1 MKFFLI
7 LTAVRAEEYFIKE
20 IRGMLR
26 EIAPGYENP
35 EELYN
40 YGCTGRGALDPS
52 SKNAGDPVDS
62 LDRLINHWK
71 QCRRCANNY
80 YESPIGRN
88 SATYLF
94 DIRTERCQNA
104 AFTLNRSTCECDYQF
119 ARAVSGIEI
128 QPQHQN
134 MNENK
139 CSKRRS
145 RFRPNHGCCQ
155 SNLGAFAWY
164 NADIKCC
171 DTNGHLK
178 PIGQC

>member
-1 MKFFLI
+1 MKFFLT
-7 LTAVRAEEYFIKE
+7 LTAITVRAEEYFIKE
-20 IRGMLR
+20 IGGML
-26 EIAPGYENP
+26 ENIAPGYGIQ
-35 EELYN
+35 ELYN

-80 YESPIGRN
+80 YESSSSTSSYI
-88 SATYLF
+88 F
-94 DIRTERCQNA
+94 DIRTERCRDEE
-104 AFTLNRSTCECDYQF
+104 FSLNRSTCECDYLF
-119 ARAVSGIEI
+119 ARAASRVEI

-134 MNENK
+134 MSIKK

-155 SNLGAFAWY
+155 SRSGAFAWY
-164 NADIKCC
+164 NADLKCC
-171 DTNGHLK
+171 DTNGRLK